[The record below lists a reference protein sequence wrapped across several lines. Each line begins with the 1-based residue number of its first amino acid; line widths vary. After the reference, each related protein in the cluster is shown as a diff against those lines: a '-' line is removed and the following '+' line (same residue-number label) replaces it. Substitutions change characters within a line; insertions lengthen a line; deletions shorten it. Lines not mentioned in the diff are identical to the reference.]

1 MRFRPPCERESH
13 SSGGFSIRGAL
24 PSDLE
29 GLLKLYPHLNPSDEP
44 ISFDAA
50 ASRLKAI
57 KQIPGSE
64 VLLGLLGDDLVAS
77 CTLIV
82 IPNLT
87 RGGKPYGL
95 IENVVTHALYRGRGF
110 GTRLLQAVAEAAW
123 EAGCYKIML
132 LTGSKKPSTIRFYEA
147 AGFEQT
153 KTGFQ
158 MRRMAVRQDA

>member
-1 MRFRPPCERESH
+1 MTADRFNQE
-13 SSGGFSIRGAL
+13 GFSIRAAL

-29 GLLKLYPHLNPSDEP
+29 GLAALYPHLNPSDEP
-44 ISFDAA
+44 IARDLA
-50 ASRLKAI
+50 ASRLEAI
-57 KQIPGSE
+57 KQIAGSA
-64 VLLGLLGDDLVAS
+64 VLLGLLDHKPVAT

-95 IENVVTHALYRGRGF
+95 IENVVTHVGYRGRGY
-110 GTRLLQAVAEAAW
+110 GTRILHAAVAAAW
-123 EAGCYKIML
+123 DAGCYKVML
-132 LTGSKKPSTIRFYEA
+132 MTGSKQPSTLRFYES

-158 MRRMAVRQDA
+158 KRRMAARQDA

>member
-1 MRFRPPCERESH
+1 VNVNRSKQE
-13 SSGGFSIRGAL
+13 GFSIRAAL

-29 GLLKLYPHLNPSDEP
+29 GLAALYPHLNPSDEP
-44 ISFDAA
+44 VSRDLA
-50 ASRLKAI
+50 ASRLDAI

-64 VLLGLLGDDLVAS
+64 VLLGLLDDELVAS

-87 RGGKPYGL
+87 RGGKPYAL
-95 IENVVTHALYRGRGF
+95 IENVVTDARYRGRGY
-110 GTRLLQAVAEAAW
+110 GTRLLQAAVQAAW
-123 EAGCYKIML
+123 SADCYKVML
-132 LTGSKKPSTIRFYEA
+132 LTGSKQPSTLKFYEN

-158 MRRMAVRQDA
+158 MRRMAARQDA

>member
-1 MRFRPPCERESH
+1 VIADRFNQE
-13 SSGGFSIRGAL
+13 GFSIRAAL

-29 GLLKLYPHLNPSDEP
+29 GLAALYPHLNPSDEP
-44 ISFDAA
+44 IARDLA
-50 ASRLKAI
+50 ASRLDAI

-64 VLLGLLGDDLVAS
+64 VLLGLLDHKPVAT

-95 IENVVTHALYRGRGF
+95 IENVVTHVGYRGRGY
-110 GTRLLQAVAEAAW
+110 GTRILHAAVAAAW
-123 EAGCYKIML
+123 DAGCYKVML
-132 LTGSKKPSTIRFYEA
+132 MTGSKQPSTLRFYES

-158 MRRMAVRQDA
+158 MRRMAARQDG

>member
-1 MRFRPPCERESH
+1 VTADRFNQE
-13 SSGGFSIRGAL
+13 GFSIRAAL

-29 GLLKLYPHLNPSDEP
+29 GLAALYPHLNPSDEP
-44 ISFDAA
+44 IARDLA
-50 ASRLKAI
+50 ASRLDAI

-64 VLLGLLGDDLVAS
+64 VLLGLLDHKPVAT

-95 IENVVTHALYRGRGF
+95 IENVVTHVGYRGRGY
-110 GTRLLQAVAEAAW
+110 GTRILHAAVAAAW
-123 EAGCYKIML
+123 DAGCYKVML
-132 LTGSKKPSTIRFYEA
+132 MTGSKQPSTLRFYES

-158 MRRMAVRQDA
+158 KRRMAARQDA

>member
-1 MRFRPPCERESH
+1 MTADRFNQE
-13 SSGGFSIRGAL
+13 GFSIRAAL

-29 GLLKLYPHLNPSDEP
+29 GLAALYPHLNPSDEP
-44 ISFDAA
+44 IARDLA
-50 ASRLKAI
+50 ASRLDAI

-64 VLLGLLGDDLVAS
+64 VLLGLLDHKPVAT

-95 IENVVTHALYRGRGF
+95 IENVVTHVGYRGRGY
-110 GTRLLQAVAEAAW
+110 GTRILHAAVAAAW
-123 EAGCYKIML
+123 DAGCYKVML
-132 LTGSKKPSTIRFYEA
+132 MTGSKQPSTLRFYES

-158 MRRMAVRQDA
+158 KRRMAARQDA

>member
-1 MRFRPPCERESH
+1 VTADRFNQE
-13 SSGGFSIRGAL
+13 GFSIRAAL

-29 GLLKLYPHLNPSDEP
+29 GLAALYPHLNPSDEP
-44 ISFDAA
+44 IARDLA
-50 ASRLKAI
+50 ASRLEAI

-64 VLLGLLGDDLVAS
+64 VLLGLLDHKPVAT

-95 IENVVTHALYRGRGF
+95 IENVVTHVGYRGHGY
-110 GTRLLQAVAEAAW
+110 GTRILHAAVAAAW
-123 EAGCYKIML
+123 DAGCYKVML
-132 LTGSKKPSTIRFYEA
+132 MTGSKQPSTLRFYES

-158 MRRMAVRQDA
+158 KRRMAARQDA

>member
-1 MRFRPPCERESH
+1 MTADRFNQK
-13 SSGGFSIRGAL
+13 GFSIRAAL

-29 GLLKLYPHLNPSDEP
+29 GLAALYPHLNPSDEP
-44 ISFDAA
+44 IARDLA
-50 ASRLKAI
+50 ASRLDAI

-64 VLLGLLGDDLVAS
+64 VLLGLLDHKPVAT

-95 IENVVTHALYRGRGF
+95 IENVVTHVGYRGRGY
-110 GTRLLQAVAEAAW
+110 GTRILHAAVAAAW
-123 EAGCYKIML
+123 DAGCYKVML
-132 LTGSKKPSTIRFYEA
+132 MTGSKQPSTLRFYES

-158 MRRMAVRQDA
+158 KRRMAARPDG